1 MSTKVRIYLDF
12 NATAPLVPAAREAMV
27 EAMADVGNPSSVH
40 AEGRRMRDR
49 VERAR
54 NSVAA
59 LVGRPREQIVFTSGG
74 TEANWLGVLGL
85 AAVAEQRGLPKVVA
99 TTRIEHPSL
108 KGAVDALVARGWVR
122 APDDARLPDEVGLL
136 AVGLV
141 NHELGTVFPLET
153 ILEAHGRGA
162 LVHLDAVQAAGKLSL
177 GSPADYVQLAE
188 RKAELRATNA
198 GAPRGIIAAG
208 IPAESM
214 AISAHKIGGPQGVG
228 ALAIAVDE
236 GLPIIEAGHQERGRR
251 PGTENTLGIIGFGA
265 AAAAIDLTEGDDVG
279 PYKRLASWMPVALL
293 GEKLA
298 DAILL
303 MELARVHGRQS
314 HTVGG
319 TINAAWRGA
328 LGESIVMALD
338 LEGISVSTGAACTSG
353 SIQPSAVLLGL
364 GLSPDEARE
373 GVRFSLGRTTTE
385 HEIDAVIQAL
395 PQLVERARR
404 HR

>member
-12 NATAPLVPAAREAMV
+12 NATAPLVPAARDAMV
-27 EAMADVGNPSSVH
+27 AAMAEVGNPSSVH
-40 AEGRRMRDR
+40 AEGRRMRDW
-49 VERAR
+49 VEHAR
-54 NSVAA
+54 NRVAA
-59 LVGRPREQIVFTSGG
+59 LLGRPREQIVFTSGG

-99 TTRIEHPSL
+99 TTPIEHPSL

-122 APDDARLPDEVGLL
+122 APCDARLPDTLGLL

-141 NHELGTVFPLET
+141 NHEVGTIFPLET
-153 ILEAHGRGA
+153 IMQAHGRGA

-177 GSPADYVQLAE
+177 GFPSVS
-188 RKAELRATNA
+188 
-198 GAPRGIIAAG
+198 
-208 IPAESM
+208 AESV

-265 AAAAIDLTEGDDVG
+265 AAAAIDLAEGDAVG
-279 PYKRLASWMPVALL
+279 PYKRLASWTPVAVL
-293 GEKLA
+293 GETLA
-298 DAILL
+298 NRISE
-303 MELARVHGRQS
+303 MGARVHARQS

-319 TINAAWRGA
+319 TVNAAFPGA
-328 LGESIVMALD
+328 LGESLVMALD

-385 HEIDAVIQAL
+385 AEIDAVIRTL